1 MDIPPYEN
9 HNFIYEVCDLFVLMS
24 DDTISIQVNGD
35 YIFLYVM
42 LITSALVKICN
53 LHMDI
58 TLFFIGILIHEFHAH
73 YMSK

>member
-9 HNFIYEVCDLFVLMS
+9 RNFICEICDLLVLMS